1 MTGFWDSLSITE
13 IITENKALSLSKKWD
28 ITVSAQSRSV
38 ARKETLDVHQK
49 NWVCHIYCQINAK
62 KKKKACLLGINM
74 LV

>member
-1 MTGFWDSLSITE
+1 MFVQ
-13 IITENKALSLSKKWD
+13 SKCSVH
-28 ITVSAQSRSV
+28 TRNV

-62 KKKKACLLGINM
+62 EKKIACLLGINM